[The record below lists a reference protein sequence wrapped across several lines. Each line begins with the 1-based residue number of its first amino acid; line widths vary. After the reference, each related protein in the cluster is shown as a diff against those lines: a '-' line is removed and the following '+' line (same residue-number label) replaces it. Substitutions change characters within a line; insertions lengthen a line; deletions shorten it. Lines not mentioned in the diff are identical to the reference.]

1 MLDPTS
7 RQGAE
12 LKGGTIGEP
21 DDWLGSCVRSIHPG
35 LRFPFERLNRFGWQ
49 VAAPGLGWREQVGAR
64 RRRDRGVGRTRRRL
78 VPTRGRDT
86 EIIGTADDG
95 SGFIY
100 SVLHV

>member
-1 MLDPTS
+1 MLDPTT
-7 RQGAE
+7 A
-12 LKGGTIGEP
+12 K
-21 DDWLGSCVRSIHPG
+21 V
-35 LRFPFERLNRFGWQ
+35 RFGWQ

-100 SVLHV
+100 SVLDAVIDVALHV